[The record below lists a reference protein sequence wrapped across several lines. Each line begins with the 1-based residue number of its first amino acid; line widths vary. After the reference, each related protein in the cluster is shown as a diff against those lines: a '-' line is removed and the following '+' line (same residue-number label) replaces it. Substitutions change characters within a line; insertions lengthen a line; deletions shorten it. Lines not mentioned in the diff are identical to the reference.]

1 MTTCHHIFQSLKST
15 ADRIKT
21 QSTHHIQNK
30 KIPGSETLVSAS
42 SNPRP
47 TEYSQHLEYALLQGV
62 RSGSATV
69 VRTILEHYKIP
80 PVIPSPAS
88 PLSFDSIAFGGRSTE
103 AAAIGIEGERRGKGR
118 GSVRGSTGITNSSSM
133 ALQSDHLLSSITAAA
148 AMGSLPIM
156 RILIEYFKTIIRLSE
171 INVGNKNLSNS
182 KLNGQ
187 TRRNSNENEVHG
199 SAFHSPR
206 SSHSSSTKRLRWS
219 VIHAVLT
226 GCENEQEARKY
237 ETLRSAAYDI
247 EATYK
252 NDNDDDGIDG
262 VVEEGN
268 SGTGRDVAENEIK
281 GVEELPNTESTT
293 EEGRR
298 CRPSRP
304 ASVYCVGDL
313 WTLNSIPR
321 GGKRVG
327 GSRERGKILDILLEL
342 FLSLRN
348 RGSDVVLFQAEDLGR
363 ELRPKGIF
371 SPSSTPSSS
380 TPLSEWIPSCLDM
393 AASSGY
399 WPAVRLMLKLG
410 ALTGMQSDTKTNQQS
425 SGQTEGQLS
434 GGFRF
439 HCLLH
444 CAALDRRGEIF
455 GNKDTEIE

>member
-15 ADRIKT
+15 ADRIKS
-21 QSTHHIQNK
+21 QSRHNGRIKNLL
-30 KIPGSETLVSAS
+30 GSETLVSAS
-42 SNPRP
+42 SNPRL
-47 TEYSQHLEYALLQGV
+47 TGYSELLEYALLRGV

-69 VRTILEHYKIP
+69 VCTILEHYKIP
-80 PVIPSPAS
+80 PAIPSPAS
-88 PLSFDSIAFGGRSTE
+88 PVSFESTAFGDRSAE

-118 GSVRGSTGITNSSSM
+118 GSVRGSAGITNSKSM

-156 RILIEYFKTIIRLSE
+156 RILIEYLKTIIRLSE
-171 INVGNKNLSNS
+171 INVGNKNVPNS
-182 KLNGQ
+182 KLNAQ

-199 SAFHSPR
+199 SAFYSQG

-247 EATYK
+247 
-252 NDNDDDGIDG
+252 NDKDDGIDG

-268 SGTGRDVAENEIK
+268 SGTGRNVAENETK
-281 GVEELPNTESTT
+281 GVEKLPSTESTT

-327 GSRERGKILDILLEL
+327 GSRERGKILDVLLEL

-348 RGSDVVLFQAEDLGR
+348 RGSDVVLFHTEDLGR
-363 ELRPKGIF
+363 EFRPQGIF
-371 SPSSTPSSS
+371 SPSSP
-380 TPLSEWIPSCLDM
+380 PLSMTIPSCLDM

-410 ALTGMQSDTKTNQQS
+410 ALTGMQSDAKINQQS
-425 SGQTEGQLS
+425 SMQTEGQLS

-455 GNKDTEIE
+455 GDKDTEIE